1 MTTKTYD
8 LTPEDLEAKRVEIEQ
23 RLIALKREALKAKW
37 LTAWQITKAV
47 LFPLFVIVGAVGF
60 VVFGALFAILAESFK
75 RVTK

>member
-8 LTPEDLEAKRVEIEQ
+8 LTPEELEAKRVEIEQ
-23 RLIALKREALKAKW
+23 RLVALKREALKAKW

>member
-8 LTPEDLEAKRVEIEQ
+8 LTPEELEAKRVEIEQ